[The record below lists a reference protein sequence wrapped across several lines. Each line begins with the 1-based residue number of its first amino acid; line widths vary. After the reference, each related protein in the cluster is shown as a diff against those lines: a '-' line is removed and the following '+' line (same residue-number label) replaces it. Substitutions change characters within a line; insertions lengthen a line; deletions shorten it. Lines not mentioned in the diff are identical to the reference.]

1 MTNVSGSDIA
11 LAAGDFE
18 LRRKRD
24 AMNETFAWEI
34 WKGGRSVKVGMS
46 LGTASRELAKR
57 LKED

>member
-1 MTNVSGSDIA
+1 MSGSDIA
-11 LAAGDFE
+11 LAAGDYE

-34 WKGGRSVKVGMS
+34 WSGGRPAKTGMS
-46 LGTASRELAKR
+46 LGTACSELARR

>member
-1 MTNVSGSDIA
+1 MTSLSGSDIA
-11 LAAGDFE
+11 LEAGSFE

-46 LGTASRELAKR
+46 LGTASRELAR
-57 LKED
+57 FLRG